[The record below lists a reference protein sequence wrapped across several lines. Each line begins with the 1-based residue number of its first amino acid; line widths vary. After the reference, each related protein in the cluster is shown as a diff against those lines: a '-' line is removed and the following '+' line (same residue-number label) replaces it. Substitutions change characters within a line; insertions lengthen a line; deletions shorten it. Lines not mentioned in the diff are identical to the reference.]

1 MTKNNTI
8 SFTTQAQINKI
19 DIEKNLDLIVQYLN
33 KHAILPQGASE
44 AIALWCLASYDINL
58 FRIYPKLTIYS
69 PEKRCGKS
77 TVLDLIEAFA
87 YKTLVTSNMSP
98 ASIYRVINKQQPTLI
113 MDEADTYVQG
123 GSSELTGIINSGH
136 SKSKAFVT
144 RCKPKSL
151 DVERFSTWTPM
162 VLASIGK
169 LPPTI
174 MDRSVVIKLR
184 RKTMQEIVERIPQ
197 DIGDQTKNIKVD
209 LEQWIKVNSNS
220 IKNNT
225 IEPEYL
231 GNDRAVDNWLPLFAI
246 ANQVSDRWLK
256 KCEWAYKT
264 LTVVE
269 QEQDLSTS
277 LLEDIREIFIKTSI
291 SKFPSAQL
299 VEKLIEDKDKQ
310 WCECNKGRVLTQNT
324 LAKMLKTYDIKPK
337 TIRHAGSTL
346 RGYEIGQFRASFDS
360 YLQPLP

>member
-1 MTKNNTI
+1 MNANN
-8 SFTTQAQINKI
+8 SNACSTQAQKNKV
-19 DIEKNLDLIVQYLN
+19 DIEKVLDTVVQYLN

-44 AIALWCLASYDINL
+44 AIALWCLASNDIDL

-77 TVLDLIEAFA
+77 TVLDLVDAFA
-87 YKTLVTSNMSP
+87 YKTLMTSNMSS
-98 ASIYRVINKQQPTLI
+98 ASIYRVIDKHKPTLI

-123 GSSELTGIINSGH
+123 GNSELTGIINSGH
-136 SKSKAFVT
+136 SKSKAYVT
-144 RCKPKSL
+144 RCRPKSL
-151 DVERFSTWTPM
+151 DVERLSTWTPM

-169 LPPTI
+169 LQSTI
-174 MDRSVVIKLR
+174 MDRSIAIQLR
-184 RKTMQEIVERIPQ
+184 RKTMQENVERIPQ
-197 DIGDQTKNIKVD
+197 DFRDKTQNIRVD
-209 LEQWIKVNSNS
+209 MEQWIEKNSDA

-225 IEPEYL
+225 IEPLYL
-231 GNDRAVDNWLPLFAI
+231 GNDRAVDNWLPLFTI

-256 KCEWAYKT
+256 KCEWAYKI